1 MSVYVALVT
10 LDPPGKLE
18 PGSEEYL
25 LSLKKGMEHLGD
37 PLKCLRA
44 GDVASKYSGAQ
55 YVILLPTCTYE
66 TGKMVVERLMT
77 RFFDT
82 PKWSRYSV
90 HYSLSEIGM
99 AGMMV

>member
-1 MSVYVALVT
+1 MWRLSRWNRR
-10 LDPPGKLE
+10 GKLE

-25 LSLKKGMEHLGD
+25 LSLKKRMEHLGVT
-37 PLKCLRA
+37 LRCLRA

-66 TGKMVVERLMT
+66 TGKMVIERLLT

-82 PKWSRYSV
+82 PKVEPFSV
-90 HYSLSEIGM
+90 
-99 AGMMV
+99 ATV